1 MHDVDE
7 IFETMLGG
15 VDEMFYHP
23 YQLQRMSRPSYFVQG
38 GPTLKALTQSRP
50 KNTRDL
56 ARKAYGITQD
66 DKQLRIVVDVP
77 GAKASDIS
85 LQLEEDG
92 RLLRISSETKSEH
105 EGISVRSHFERSFT
119 LSRDIDT
126 SNMAGSIDN
135 GVLTISAPRYEEAKE
150 TTRRIDVPESTKSD
164 SNDEVAGGDGDDKVV
179 EASSSQENEEIQR
192 AKLEEVDESV
202 IDLDEE

>member
-1 MHDVDE
+1 M
-7 IFETMLGG
+7 
-15 VDEMFYHP
+15 
-23 YQLQRMSRPSYFVQG
+23 
-38 GPTLKALTQSRP
+38 
-50 KNTRDL
+50 
-56 ARKAYGITQD
+56 
-66 DKQLRIVVDVP
+66 
-77 GAKASDIS
+77 
-85 LQLEEDG
+85 
-92 RLLRISSETKSEH
+92 RISSETKSEH

-150 TTRRIDVPESTKSD
+150 TTCRIDVTESTKSD